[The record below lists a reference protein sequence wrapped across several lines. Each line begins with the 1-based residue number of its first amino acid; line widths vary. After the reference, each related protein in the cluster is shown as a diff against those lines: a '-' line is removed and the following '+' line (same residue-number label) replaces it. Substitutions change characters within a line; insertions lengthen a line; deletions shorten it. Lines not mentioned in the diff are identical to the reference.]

1 MGVGSPPL
9 PIFYLKFSQK
19 FVVKGA
25 TMLNNKI
32 LLKNAGTFIL
42 FGGPSIFAFAAV
54 VLLPFIVG
62 LYLTFTNWD
71 ARTAD
76 STLIGFSNYIEVFH
90 DKAFLTQLWFT
101 MKYVFFTVLIS
112 NVLAF
117 FIALALTSGLK
128 GEKWLRT
135 GFFTPNLIGGIVL
148 GYLWQTLFSQIMP
161 YIGQKYGWSL
171 FESSWLTNTDTAFW
185 ALVIA
190 TAWQFVGYLMII
202 YIAGFSSVPADVL
215 EAASIDGANRLNIL
229 RRITLPLAVPAIVI
243 CIFISLSRSFLTYDI
258 NLALTKGGPF
268 NSTELAS
275 YYIVQKA
282 FLSNQYGVG
291 QAEAVV
297 LFAVVALIALTQSYL
312 LKKLEVES

>member
-1 MGVGSPPL
+1 M
-9 PIFYLKFSQK
+9 K
-19 FVVKGA
+19 
-25 TMLNNKI
+25 NNRFFT
-32 LLKNAGTFIL
+32 NAGTFLL
-42 FGGPSIFAFAAV
+42 FGGPATIAFAAV
-54 VLLPFIVG
+54 IVIPFVVG

-71 ARTAD
+71 VRTGD
-76 STLIGFSNYIEVFH
+76 STLIGLTNYVAVFQ
-90 DKAFLTQLWFT
+90 DKVFLTQLWFT

-112 NVLAF
+112 NGFAF

-148 GYLWQTLFSQIMP
+148 GYLWQTLFSQVMP
-161 YIGQKYGWSL
+161 YLGREYGWSL
-171 FESSWLTNTDTAFW
+171 FQTSWLTSTDTAFW

-190 TAWQFVGYLMII
+190 TAWQLTGYLMII
-202 YIAGFSSVPADVL
+202 YIAGFTGVPSDVL
-215 EAASIDGANRLNIL
+215 EAASIDGAKRSVII
-229 RRITLPLAVPAIVI
+229 RRIILPLSIPALVI
-243 CIFISLSRSFLTYDI
+243 CVFISLSRSFLTYDI

-275 YYIVQKA
+275 YHIVQKA

-297 LFAVVALIALTQSYL
+297 LFVVVAVIALSQSYL
-312 LKKLEVES
+312 LKRLEVEA

>member
-1 MGVGSPPL
+1 MNKKTLVG
-9 PIFYLKFSQK
+9 
-19 FVVKGA
+19 
-25 TMLNNKI
+25 
-32 LLKNAGTFIL
+32 NAGL
-42 FGGPSIFAFAAV
+42 FLLFAGPSAFAFAAV
-54 VLLPFIVG
+54 VLVPFLVG

-71 ARTAD
+71 VRTAD
-76 STLIGFSNYIEVFH
+76 GTFVGLANYVEVFR
-90 DKAFLTQLWFT
+90 DKTFLTQLWFT
-101 MKYVFFTVLIS
+101 MKYVFFTMLIS

-148 GYLWQTLFSQIMP
+148 GYLWQTLFSQVFP
-161 YIGQKYGWSL
+161 YLGKTYGWTW
-171 FESSWLTNTDTAFW
+171 FATSWLTNTDTAFW

-190 TAWQFVGYLMII
+190 TAWQLVGYLMII
-202 YIAGFSSVPADVL
+202 YIAGFAGVPGDIL
-215 EAASIDGANRLNIL
+215 EAASIDGANRSTIL
-229 RRITLPLAVPAIVI
+229 RRIMLPLTVPAIVI

-275 YYIVQKA
+275 YHIVQKA
-282 FLSNQYGVG
+282 FLSNQYGIG

-312 LKKLEVES
+312 LKRLEVES

>member
-1 MGVGSPPL
+1 M
-9 PIFYLKFSQK
+9 K
-19 FVVKGA
+19 
-25 TMLNNKI
+25 NNRF
-32 LLKNAGTFIL
+32 LTNAGTFLL
-42 FGGPSIFAFAAV
+42 FGGPATIAFAAV
-54 VLLPFIVG
+54 ILIPFVVG

-71 ARTAD
+71 VRTGD
-76 STLIGFSNYIEVFH
+76 STLIGLTNYVAVFQ
-90 DKAFLTQLWFT
+90 DKVFLTQLWFT

-112 NVLAF
+112 NGFAF

-148 GYLWQTLFSQIMP
+148 GYLWQTLFSQVMP
-161 YIGQKYGWSL
+161 YLGREYGWSL
-171 FESSWLTNTDTAFW
+171 FQTSWLTSTDTAFW

-190 TAWQFVGYLMII
+190 TAWQLTGYLMII
-202 YIAGFSSVPADVL
+202 YIAGFTGVPSDVL
-215 EAASIDGANRLNIL
+215 EAASIDGAKRSVII
-229 RRITLPLAVPAIVI
+229 RRIILPLSIPALVI
-243 CIFISLSRSFLTYDI
+243 CVFISLSRSFLTYDI

-275 YYIVQKA
+275 YHIVQKA

-297 LFAVVALIALTQSYL
+297 LFVVVAVIALSQSYL
-312 LKKLEVES
+312 LKRLEVEA